1 MKFTCEVDRSL
12 RETVRINTEWH
23 AAFRLSRYSH
33 FIRDMRI
40 VVRSPPGNA
49 TLARFECLVWIRL
62 HSGDQVIIEEKS
74 EHVSNALT
82 LAIDRAAWS
91 VARSSRRQTR
101 VGNSSQEF
109 N

>member
-33 FIRDMRI
+33 FIRDVRI

-62 HSGDQVIIEEKS
+62 DSGDPVIIQEKS
-74 EHVSNALT
+74 EHVSDALT
-82 LAIDRAAWS
+82 LAIDRAASS
-91 VARSSRRQTR
+91 VARYSRPPTR
-101 VGNSSQEF
+101 VANPSHEF